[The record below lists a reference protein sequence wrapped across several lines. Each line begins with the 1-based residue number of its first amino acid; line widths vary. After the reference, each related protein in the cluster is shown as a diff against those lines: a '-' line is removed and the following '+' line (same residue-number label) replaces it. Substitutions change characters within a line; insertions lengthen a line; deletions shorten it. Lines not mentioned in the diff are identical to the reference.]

1 MFFALKHNGTTYYYV
16 TNLQG
21 DVLRILD
28 ETGTTVAAY
37 TYDPWGKLLSATGT
51 LAGTNRQ
58 IRRRT
63 IRCPRKKLFTQSN
76 YYWESVLCID
86 THF

>member
-1 MFFALKHNGTTYYYV
+1 MFFALKHNGITYYYV

-37 TYDPWGKLLSATGT
+37 TYDP
-51 LAGTNRQ
+51 
-58 IRRRT
+58 
-63 IRCPRKKLFTQSN
+63 RCA
-76 YYWESVLCID
+76 LCPI
-86 THF
+86 